1 MLDDKTHA
9 QEATPRRRKR
19 AMTDRHVKYARGLLA
34 TDKTKK
40 QIALEAGYP
49 PSMARLPA
57 SKIENTKGF
66 HGAMAEI
73 AQEANNFGLKVL
85 HILQARPMEDEETKT
100 LLMAVKVIGDAMDKF
115 QPQKKEAAPDE
126 GQNGLRVVLQQRI
139 QNQTI
144 TVPAQPTEE
153 ANQTIIVE

>member
-1 MLDDKTHA
+1 
-9 QEATPRRRKR
+9 
-19 AMTDRHVKYARGLLA
+19 MTERHVKYARGLLA

-73 AQEANNFGLKVL
+73 AQEANNFGLQVL
-85 HILQARPMEDEETKT
+85 HVLQSRPMEDEETKT

-115 QPQKKEAAPDE
+115 QPQKKETPPDE

-139 QNQTI
+139 QNQTVSV
-144 TVPAQPTEE
+144 TPAP
-153 ANQTIIVE
+153 ADAPNDTIIVE